1 MLGFRLGSVVLIVA
15 TANIALAQ
23 PTPIPPKTL
32 TFKKSNPT
40 LGDVLKEFPA
50 QTGLAINAAG
60 LDPKAPC
67 PVAFDRT
74 PFWAA
79 LDQVAAKSGAK
90 VVLGNHG
97 RQVTLAK
104 RTGPPQPASTDG
116 AFRVAVRQVNP
127 RIDFDSGKTFV
138 ELTLDVHWEPR
149 FPVFRLDGQPTLT
162 ALTADAGTPTAAIA
176 KAKTAPTGNLFT
188 TTVRVEG
195 VPRSATKLTRVAGS
209 FTVTA
214 SPTML
219 PFVFE
224 NLAGPF
230 PVAGKPPPGTDGK
243 VAAVLKRFD
252 PAGELWEAEIEA
264 TYPPRGPEFESFES
278 WVTENRARLVS
289 PGNQPLASADHE
301 HGAAGGRV
309 SGVYRFKVRP
319 GDRKGWSLV
328 YETPAQLVEFPVK
341 FDLKGIPLP

>member
-1 MLGFRLGSVVLIVA
+1 MFGPRLWSAVLTVA
-15 TANIALAQ
+15 IAATLSAQ
-23 PTPIPPKTL
+23 PPTPIPAKTL
-32 TFKKSNPT
+32 TLKKPNPT

-50 QTGLAINAAG
+50 QTGLAVGADG
-60 LDPKAPC
+60 LDPKASC

-74 PFWAA
+74 PFWSA
-79 LDQVAAKSGAK
+79 LEQVAARSGAK
-90 VVLGNHG
+90 IVLGNHG

-104 RTGPPQPASTDG
+104 RTGPLQPASTDG
-116 AFRVAVRQVNP
+116 PFRVAVRQVNP

-149 FPVFRLDGQPTLT
+149 FPVFRLDGQPALT
-162 ALTADAGTPTAAIA
+162 VLTADAGSPTAAPG
-176 KAKTAPTGNLFT
+176 KAKTAPAGSVYTA
-188 TTVRVEG
+188 TVRSEG

-214 SPTML
+214 SPAML

-224 NLAGPF
+224 TLAGPF
-230 PVAGKPPPGTDGK
+230 PVAAKPPGDGK
-243 VAAVLKRFD
+243 VTAVLKRFE
-252 PAGELWEAEIEA
+252 PAGELWEAEVEV
-264 TYPPRGPEFESFES
+264 TYPAAGPEFESFES
-278 WVTENRARLVS
+278 WVTENRARLV
-289 PGNQPLASADHE
+289 PPDNRPLAAADYE

-328 YETPAQLVEFPVK
+328 YETPAPLVEFPVR
-341 FDLKGIPLP
+341 FDLKDIPLP